1 MRYNH
6 SCLDPTIQTALLHKT
21 VDSLSMSWLGPGE
34 CIEILSET
42 QHTKLWYPKRLS
54 ADHDKNTK
62 HLYSDYTHT
71 LKADFRSEDELM

>member
-1 MRYNH
+1 
-6 SCLDPTIQTALLHKT
+6 
-21 VDSLSMSWLGPGE
+21 MSWLGPGE